1 MSITITPSKKINGI
15 IEVPGD
21 KSISHRLAMLCAL
34 ANGTSEINNFLC
46 SEDCLNTLHAVEKLG
61 AKIKQQDK
69 HITITGTGGKF
80 TQPSRYLD
88 MGNSGTGMRLLCG
101 LLAGQGF
108 SATLIGDE
116 SLSSR
121 PMKRISSPL
130 ELMGAKIELTGDR
143 GCAPIKITGGIL
155 NGITYSL
162 PMASAQVKSAIL
174 LAGLFAKGTTEVI
187 EPKETRDHTEQIFK
201 AMGIPVRIDGLS
213 VSIIGYAGGSIPL
226 TPGNWQVPGD
236 FSSAAFW
243 ITAAACRKGA
253 TVTIKNVGLNKRRT
267 ALVDVLRRMGTDIE
281 CIPHDTDNCEPIG
294 NITVKGNQLSGTEI
308 SGNEIPNLIDELPL
322 VAVAGALAT
331 GKTIISDAAE
341 LRVKET
347 DRIATVAT
355 NLKKL
360 GVAVEEKAD
369 GMIITG
375 PNKINGNITLDSY
388 GDHRIAMAMAV
399 LSQHAN
405 APVQI
410 NNTDCIATSY
420 PDFEKDLIS
429 LTQTNRSNQSD
440 RTDNNSL

>member
-1 MSITITPSKKINGI
+1 MTITIQPCSNINGI

-34 ANGTSEINNFLC
+34 ANGKSEIDNFLC
-46 SEDCLNTLHAVEKLG
+46 SEDCLNTLYAVEKLG
-61 AKIKQQDK
+61 AKIKRQDK
-69 HITITGTGGKF
+69 HISITGTGGKF
-80 TQPSRYLD
+80 TQPSCDLD

-130 ELMGAKIELTGDR
+130 ELMGAKIELTGER
-143 GCAPIKITGGIL
+143 GCAPIKITGGAL
-155 NGITYSL
+155 HSITYPL

-174 LAGLFAKGTTEVI
+174 LAGLFAEGKTEII

-201 AMGIPVRIDGLS
+201 AMGIPITVDGLS
-213 VSIIGYAGGSIPL
+213 VSITGYAGGSIPL
-226 TPGNWQVPGD
+226 KSGNWQVPGD

-243 ITAAACRKGA
+243 ITAAACQVGA
-253 TVTIKNVGLNKRRT
+253 EVTVNNVGLNNRRT
-267 ALVDVLRRMGTDIE
+267 ALVDVLRRMGADIKTV
-281 CIPHDTDNCEPIG
+281 PYDTDNCEPIG
-294 NITVKGNQLSGTEI
+294 DIIVKGNQLSGTEV

-347 DRIATVAT
+347 DRIATVAS

-360 GVAVEEKAD
+360 GVTVEEKSD
-369 GMIITG
+369 GMIVTG
-375 PNKINGNITLDSY
+375 PNEINGNVTLDSY
-388 GDHRIAMAMAV
+388 GDHRIAMAMAI

-405 APVQI
+405 AHVQI

-420 PDFEKDLIS
+420 PGFEEDL
-429 LTQTNRSNQSD
+429 LTLTK
-440 RTDNNSL
+440 